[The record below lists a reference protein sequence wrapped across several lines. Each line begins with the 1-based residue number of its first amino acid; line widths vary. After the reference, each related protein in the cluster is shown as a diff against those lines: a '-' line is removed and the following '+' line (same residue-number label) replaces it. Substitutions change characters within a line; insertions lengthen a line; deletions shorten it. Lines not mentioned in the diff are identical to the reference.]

1 MNNTITLKKRPF
13 RIFLLTVYAFS
24 AVVYLYLIKNGWS
37 YYTTPMLQ
45 RPHHEMYRIFKAG
58 GIQGH
63 AYGIIGSAMI
73 LIMLLYSARKRITR
87 FAGLGSISKWLDMHI
102 YLGVF
107 GPLLV
112 ILHSTFKI
120 EGLVAVSFYSMLAVA
135 LSGIFGRYLYL
146 QIPHNI
152 YGHELSLQ
160 EINEADRQ
168 LTKDLVS
175 KFGLDQDMIGKLE
188 HKIEGEKL
196 LEKNAIMFFF
206 GLLVDDFKRWL
217 LLGKF
222 KREFAA
228 KQHLPLRQLKI
239 MMSLTREKTMLER
252 RVLMLNKVQQLFHY
266 WHVIHKPFAIVMII
280 IMFVHIIVAVT
291 FGYSWIF

>member
-1 MNNTITLKKRPF
+1 MNNTLTRKKRPF
-13 RIFLLTVYAFS
+13 RIFLLTLYLFS
-24 AVVYLYLIKNGWS
+24 SVVYLYLIKNGWS

-45 RPHHEMYRIFKAG
+45 RPHHEAYRIFKAG

-73 LIMLLYSARKRITR
+73 LIMLLYSARKRISR

-102 YLGVF
+102 YFGIF

-112 ILHSTFKI
+112 ILHSTLKI

-135 LSGIFGRYLYL
+135 LSGILGRYLYL
-146 QIPHNI
+146 QIPRNI

-160 EINEADRQ
+160 EIDETDRQ
-168 LTKDLVS
+168 LTNDLVF
-175 KFGLDQDMIGKLE
+175 KFGFDQDMIGKLE
-188 HKIEGEKL
+188 YKIDGEKL
-196 LEKNAIMFFF
+196 LDKNVIMFFL
-206 GLLVDDFKRWL
+206 GLLVDDFKRRL
-217 LLGKF
+217 LLWKF
-222 KREFAA
+222 RREFVA

-266 WHVIHKPFAIVMII
+266 WHVIHKPFAIIMII
-280 IMFVHIIVAVT
+280 IMFVHIVVAVT
-291 FGYSWIF
+291 FGYSWVF